1 MAMVILVVAI
11 IAVFVAFVAALQF
24 PEVTTLFYEFWQTA
38 CGYISQGTG
47 ILWLFV
53 PKSLALA
60 LLTIVIAMEVIYR
73 AILIFVWIY
82 GKIKP

>member
-1 MAMVILVVAI
+1 MATVILLLAI
-11 IAVFVAFVAALQF
+11 IAVFVAFIGALQF

-38 CGYISQGTG
+38 CTYIGQGTG